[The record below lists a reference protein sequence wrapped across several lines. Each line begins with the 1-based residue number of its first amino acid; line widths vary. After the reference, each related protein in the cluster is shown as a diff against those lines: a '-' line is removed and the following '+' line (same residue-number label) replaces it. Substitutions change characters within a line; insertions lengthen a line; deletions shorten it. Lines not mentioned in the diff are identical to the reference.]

1 MKKLFV
7 VVITICIFFFLSGV
21 SQAANYTMSWDFQ
34 YFNNPNARQ
43 VAINIAEKQAGMIT
57 EDISSYERFRASL
70 EQRLLSSVQRS
81 IIRQL
86 LNEEEF
92 KEIEDLRVGD
102 LIINIT
108 EGLDGEVIV
117 TIEDRITGD
126 KTTLTYNSFMDDYND
141 IEF

>member
-7 VVITICIFFFLSGV
+7 VVITFCIFLLFSGF

-92 KEIEDLRVGD
+92 TEIKDLKVGD
-102 LIINIT
+102 LIINIIQ
-108 EGLDGEVIV
+108 GDDGEVTVI
-117 TIEDRITGD
+117 IKDIITGD
-126 KTTLTYNSFMDDYND
+126 KTELTYNTFMDDYND
-141 IEF
+141 LL